1 MSTHPKDDN
10 PDLNRR
16 AGLARLGALWAAVAV
31 APLAACGS
39 GNDSSPPNIP
49 APPPGSPP
57 PPPPGGGGGSP
68 PPPPPPPPPPSSGP
82 PKTTVLNSTLASPW
96 GLAFLPDG
104 RMLVTQKGGSMVVV
118 SADGKTVSNPLA
130 GIPIVASSGQG
141 GLLDVMLDPDFTT
154 AGSNWVY
161 FSYSEPGT
169 GGSGTAVNRGR
180 LDLANGQLL
189 DVSLTPIFRQFP
201 KVVGDGHFG
210 SRLAFRADKTLF
222 ITLGERQQGSPA
234 QDLTQTLGKVVRI
247 NRDGS
252 IPSDNPDMG
261 AGARPGIWSLGH
273 RNPQGAAIHPTTG
286 ELWELEHGPQGGD
299 ELNIARAGQNYG
311 WPNVSYGCEYGAT
324 NAGCEI
330 GGGVHAPTYTEP
342 TSRWPAPG
350 IPTPY
355 SSIAPSGL
363 TFYTGDGFPEWKGNV
378 FLGALVGTALW
389 RVVLNGN
396 VEASREQL
404 FASLGE
410 RIRCVRQGPD
420 GWLYLLT
427 DSGKLIR
434 VDR

>member
-1 MSTHPKDDN
+1 
-10 PDLNRR
+10 
-16 AGLARLGALWAAVAV
+16 
-31 APLAACGS
+31 
-39 GNDSSPPNIP
+39 
-49 APPPGSPP
+49 
-57 PPPPGGGGGSP
+57 
-68 PPPPPPPPPPSSGP
+68 
-82 PKTTVLNSTLASPW
+82 
-96 GLAFLPDG
+96 
-104 RMLVTQKGGSMVVV
+104 MLVTQKGGSMVIL
-118 SADGKTVSNPLA
+118 SADGKAKSNPLA
-130 GIPIVASSGQG
+130 GIPTVASAGQG
-141 GLLDVMLDPDFTT
+141 GLLDVVLDPDFAT

-161 FSYSEPGT
+161 FSYSEPS
-169 GGSGTAVNRGR
+169 GGLAGTAVARGR
-180 LDLANGQLL
+180 LDTAGNQLT
-189 DVSLTPIFRQFP
+189 DVTRIFQQLP
-201 KVVGDGHFG
+201 KVSGDGHFG

-234 QDLTQTLGKVVRI
+234 QDLTTTLGKVVRI
-247 NRDGS
+247 NRDGT
-252 IPSDNPDMG
+252 IPSGNPDFG
-261 AGARPGIWSLGH
+261 AGAKPGLWSYGH

-299 ELNIARAGQNYG
+299 ELNISRAGSNYG
-311 WPNVSYGCEYGAT
+311 WPNVSYGCEYGST

-330 GGGVHAPTYTEP
+330 GGGKHAPTYVEP

-363 TFYTGDGFPEWKGNV
+363 TFYTGSGFPEWQGNV
-378 FLGALVGTALW
+378 FLGALAGTALW

-427 DSGKLIR
+427 DSGKLLR